1 MTESHQRLALHR
13 SAAFGAAVAVAAL
26 VSACGASSTASNTP
40 GSAANA
46 APAEFG
52 LSQTQLDTR
61 IEETEKLIA
70 TCMSA
75 AGFNYVALDA
85 VTVKKAMH
93 TDQSAPGVSNE
104 EYVKQFG
111 LGITTQLDKPLVAFG
126 AGPENN
132 ATVNGLP
139 AADQVAYRRALWGEA
154 LDWNHAR
161 ALEQE
166 DFSETGGCTRKAAE
180 AKYSAT
186 ELSGAYVNPGDK
198 LIAQDPRMIAAVK
211 KWSDCM
217 RADGYEY
224 DNPDQVDEDLRQRLD
239 AVAQGQDPKTLT
251 GPALDSLHALQGEEL
266 AIAAK
271 LTTCEQDNI
280 EPVQAKIEAEL
291 YGGPQS

>member
-1 MTESHQRLALHR
+1 M
-13 SAAFGAAVAVAAL
+13 
-26 VSACGASSTASNTP
+26 SACGSSSKASNAP
-40 GSAANA
+40 GSASNA

-52 LSQTQLDTR
+52 LSQAKLDTR

-70 TCMSA
+70 TCMTA

-93 TDQSAPGVSNE
+93 TDQSAAGVSSE

-132 ATVNGLP
+132 ATLNGLP
-139 AADQVAYRRALWGEA
+139 AADQVAYKRALWGEA

-166 DFSETGGCTRKAAE
+166 DFSQTGGCTRKAAE
-180 AKYSAT
+180 AKYSPT
-186 ELSGAYVNPGDK
+186 ELAGAYVNPGDK
-198 LIAQDPRMIAAVK
+198 LLAQDPRMIAAMK
-211 KWSDCM
+211 KWSECM

-224 DNPDQVDEDLRQRLD
+224 DNPDQVDEDL
-239 AVAQGQDPKTLT
+239 QGQDPKTLT
-251 GPALDSLHALQGEEL
+251 GPALDALHALQGEEL

-280 EPVQAKIEAEL
+280 EPVQAKIESEL

>member
-1 MTESHQRLALHR
+1 MNPISVRTACL
-13 SAAFGAAVAVAAL
+13 VAVGTTIIAASA
-26 VSACGASSTASNTP
+26 SACGASSNASNSP
-40 GSAANA
+40 GGTANV

-52 LSQTQLDTR
+52 LSQAQLDTR

-70 TCMSA
+70 SCMTA
-75 AGFNYVALDA
+75 AGFNYIALDA
-85 VTVKKAMH
+85 VTVKKAMNS
-93 TDQSAPGVSNE
+93 DQSAPGVSNE

-111 LGITTQLDKPLVAFG
+111 LGITTQLDKPLVTFG

-132 ATVNGLP
+132 ATIAGLP
-139 AADQVAYRRALWGEA
+139 KNDQVAYKRALWGEA

-166 DFSETGGCTRKAAE
+166 DLSETGGCTRTAAE

-186 ELSGAYVNPGDK
+186 ELSSSYVNPGDK
-198 LIAQDPRMIAAVK
+198 VIAQDPRTIAAIE
-211 KWSDCM
+211 KWGGCM
-217 RADGYEY
+217 RADGYDY
-224 DNPDQVDEDLRQRLD
+224 DNPDQVDDDLRQRLD
-239 AVAQGQDPKTLT
+239 AIAQGQDPQTLT
-251 GPALDSLHALQGEEL
+251 GPALDALHALQGEEL

-271 LTTCEQDNI
+271 LTTCEEDII

>member
-1 MTESHQRLALHR
+1 MFRLT
-13 SAAFGAAVAVAAL
+13 VAVAAL
-26 VSACGASSTASNTP
+26 TSACGSN
-40 GSAANA
+40 SAASGSSGNPVNV

-52 LSQTQLDTR
+52 LSQAQLDTR

-70 TCMSA
+70 SCMTA
-75 AGFNYVALDA
+75 AGFSYVALDA
-85 VTVKKAMH
+85 VTVKKAMSS
-93 TDQSAPGVSNE
+93 DQSAPGVSSE

-111 LGITTQLDKPLVAFG
+111 LGITTQLDKPLITFG

-132 ATVNGLP
+132 ATIAGLP
-139 AADQVAYRRALWGEA
+139 VSDQVAYKRALWGEA
-154 LDWNHAR
+154 VEWNHAR

-166 DFSETGGCTRKAAE
+166 DFSETGGCTRTAAE

-186 ELSGAYVNPGDK
+186 ELNGSYVNPGDK
-198 LIAQDPRMIAAVK
+198 LIAQDPRMIEAMK
-211 KWSDCM
+211 KWADCM

-224 DNPDQVDEDLRQRLD
+224 DNPDQVDDDLHQRLD
-239 AVAQGQDPKTLT
+239 AIVQGQDPKTLT
-251 GPALDSLHALQGEEL
+251 GPALDALHALQGEEL

-271 LTTCEQDNI
+271 LTTCEQDII